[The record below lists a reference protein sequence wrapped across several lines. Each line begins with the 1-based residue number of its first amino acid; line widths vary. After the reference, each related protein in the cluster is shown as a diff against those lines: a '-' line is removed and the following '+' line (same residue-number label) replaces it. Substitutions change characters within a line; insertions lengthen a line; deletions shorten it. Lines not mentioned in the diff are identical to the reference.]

1 MPAVETLIKLVNVKI
16 NSNAALNT
24 AKYKHGDTIRLNVV
38 LTYRNYGDA
47 IEFDDTTIACD
58 YIQFYKNTDL
68 GTWVS
73 ASKVTPFTITEPTGT
88 FNFEA
93 NTGSS
98 IDVNSFDVSNSITG
112 TLEVKGYLDVVLE
125 NPEFGNSFKF
135 QFRDAMAGTS
145 GYKYSYDI
153 PADRIVSLNDNAG
166 NRFNVKTDVD
176 SIFRNGVS
184 IKNYIPYRFVYS
196 RSHTFSNS
204 ETPVNLTMDGGIYS
218 QGHILVLDSQE
229 GVSIPNG
236 PFIAMFVCP
245 TQIKVTDTLTFVFGP
260 DKNSN
265 ITKAFSGAL
274 AFCSQEFLSCS
285 QLAIVRHEDNVDVLF
300 EAGTEAMVLVDLDT
314 GFNAIYPLNTNLPEY
329 EICLDVIAESTEDL
343 VTFNAIKLSGELAIP
358 NTPTTYPITKND
370 IYGTG
375 EPCSLT
381 LNHAGYSYGLTDGRI
396 RDSIVG
402 ATEDYYTSCKVY
414 YKRKYLNVEDVIPA
428 IDSLPNCEALFI
440 NDDSSIT
447 QVTSIKFWAY
457 VTYRARRNSQFG
469 YTRLKAIIGG
479 TVIEES

>member
-24 AKYKHGDTIRLNVV
+24 NKYKHGDTIRLNVV

-47 IEFDDTTIACD
+47 SEFDDTTIACD

-73 ASKVTPFTITEPTGT
+73 ASKITPFTITEPTGT

-329 EICLDVIAESTEDL
+329 EICLDVIAESASEEP
-343 VTFNAIKLSGELAIP
+343 VTFNAIKLSDEIAIP
-358 NTPTTYPITKND
+358 NTPTTFPITRYDN
-370 IYGTG
+370 G
-375 EPCSLT
+375 ERYSLT
-381 LNHAGYSYGLTDGRI
+381 LNSAGYYYGLTDGYI
-396 RDSIVG
+396 HSGGMV
-402 ATEDYYTSCKVY
+402 DYYTPCKVY
-414 YKRKYLNVEDVIPA
+414 YKRKYLNVEDVIFA
-428 IDSLPNCEALFI
+428 INSLPNCEALFI
-440 NDDSSIT
+440 DDSSIT
-447 QVTSIKFWAY
+447 HRVTTINFWAN
-457 VTYRARRNSQFG
+457 VTYRARRHSQFG
-469 YTRLKAIIGG
+469 YTKLKAIIGG

>member
-1 MPAVETLIKLVNVKI
+1 MSIQLVNAKI

-24 AKYKHGDTIRLNVV
+24 AKYKHGDTVRLNVV
-38 LTYRNYGDA
+38 LTYRNYGS
-47 IEFDDTTIACD
+47 ETTSYDNVTITCD

-73 ASKVTPFTITEPTGT
+73 ANKTAPLTITEPTGT

-93 NTGSS
+93 STATS
-98 IDVNSFDVSNSITG
+98 IDVTSLGVSNFIQG

-135 QFRDAMAGTS
+135 QFTDSILGASR
-145 GYKYSYDI
+145 YKYSYDI
-153 PADRIVSLNDNAG
+153 TANRIVSLNDNAG
-166 NRFNVKTDVD
+166 NGFNVKTEVD

-184 IKNYIPYRFVYS
+184 IKNYIPYKFVYGGV
-196 RSHTFSNS
+196 HTFSNGVS
-204 ETPVNLTMDGGIYS
+204 SVNLITDGGMYS
-218 QGHILVLDSQE
+218 NGHILVLDTQE

-236 PFIAMFVCP
+236 QFIAMFRCP
-245 TQIKVTDTLTFVFGP
+245 QKIKVTDTLTFVFGP

-265 ITKAFSGAL
+265 ITRAFSGAL

-329 EICLDVIAESTEDL
+329 EICLDVIAESASEEP
-343 VTFNAIKLSGELAIP
+343 VTFNAIRLSDKLVIP

-370 IYGTG
+370 IYGNG
-375 EPCSLT
+375 ERYSLT
-381 LNHAGYSYGLTDGRI
+381 LNSAGYYYGLTDGYI
-396 RDSIVG
+396 HTIDGS
-402 ATEDYYTSCKVY
+402 EDYYTSCKVY

-440 NDDSSIT
+440 NDNSSIT
-447 QVTSIKFWAY
+447 QLTSINFWAN

-469 YTRLKAIIGG
+469 YTRLNAIIGG

>member
-1 MPAVETLIKLVNVKI
+1 MSIQLVNAKI

-24 AKYKHGDTIRLNVV
+24 AKYKHGDTVRLNVV
-38 LTYRNYGDA
+38 LTYRNYGTETASYDNV
-47 IEFDDTTIACD
+47 TITCE

-73 ASKVTPFTITEPTGT
+73 ANKTAPLTIIEPTGT

-93 NTGSS
+93 STATS
-98 IDVNSFDVSNSITG
+98 IDVTSLDVSNFIQG

-135 QFRDAMAGTS
+135 QFTDSILGAS

-153 PADRIVSLNDNAG
+153 TANRIVSLNDNAG
-166 NRFNVKTDVD
+166 NGFNVKTDVD

-184 IKNYIPYRFVYS
+184 IKNYIPYRFVYGG
-196 RSHTFSNS
+196 SHTFSNGEMS
-204 ETPVNLTMDGGIYS
+204 TVNLITDGGIYS
-218 QGHILVLDSQE
+218 NGHILVLDTQE

-236 PFIAMFVCP
+236 QFIAMFKCP
-245 TQIKVTDTLTFVFGP
+245 QTIKVTDTLTFVFGP

-285 QLAIVRHEDNVDVLF
+285 QLGIVRHEDNVNVLF
-300 EAGTEAMVLVDLDT
+300 EAGTDAMVLVDPDN
-314 GFNAIYPLNTNLPEY
+314 GFNAIYPLNAKLPDY
-329 EICLDVIAESTEDL
+329 EICLDVIAKSASEEP
-343 VTFNAIKLSGELAIP
+343 VTFNAIKLSNEIAIP
-358 NTPTTYPITKND
+358 NTPRTYPITKND
-370 IYGTG
+370 IYGNG
-375 EPCSLT
+375 ERYSLT
-381 LNHAGYSYGLTDGRI
+381 LNSAGYYYGLTDGYI
-396 RDSIVG
+396 RNSG

-414 YKRKYLNVEDVIPA
+414 YKRKYLNVEDVISA
-428 IDSLPNCEALFI
+428 INSLPNCEALFI

-447 QVTSIKFWAY
+447 QLTSINFWAN

-469 YTRLKAIIGG
+469 YTRLTAIIGG
-479 TVIEES
+479 TVIEG

>member
-1 MPAVETLIKLVNVKI
+1 MPVQLVNAKI
-16 NSNAALNT
+16 NSNATLNT
-24 AKYKHGDTIRLNVV
+24 NKYKHGDTIRLNVV
-38 LTYRNYGDA
+38 LTYRNYGS
-47 IEFDDTTIACD
+47 ETTSYDNVTVTCD

-73 ASKVTPFTITEPTGT
+73 ANKTTPLTITEPTGT

-135 QFRDAMAGTS
+135 QFTDSILGAS

-153 PADRIVSLNDNAG
+153 TANRIVSLNDNAG
-166 NRFNVKTDVD
+166 NGFNVKTDVD

-265 ITKAFSGAL
+265 ITKAFSEAL
-274 AFCSQEFLSCS
+274 AFCSEGLFTENVYK
-285 QLAIVRHEDNVDVLF
+285 IEVENNVDVLF
-300 EAGTEAMVLVDLDT
+300 ESGTMAMVLVDPDN
-314 GFNAIYPLNTNLPEY
+314 GFNAIYPINASLRDY
-329 EICLDVIAESTEDL
+329 EMCLDIFVEAISAP
-343 VTFNAIKLSGELAIP
+343 VTFSVVRLSDYLDIP
-358 NTPTTYPITKND
+358 PKPNGYPITKND
-370 IYGTG
+370 LNGNG
-375 EPCSLT
+375 EQCSLT
-381 LNHAGYSYGLTDGRI
+381 LESVGDCYGFNGFVYTGGIDGTY
-396 RDSIVG
+396 
-402 ATEDYYTSCKVY
+402 AHYTGCKIY
-414 YKRKYLNVEDVIPA
+414 YKQKYIDEKSINVEGVISA
-428 IDSLPNCEALFI
+428 IGSLPYCRAYETA
-440 NDDSSIT
+440 DD
-447 QVTSIKFWAY
+447 VTNGNPLTSVTFKTIIK
-457 VTYRARRNSQFG
+457 YRPKQTSRFG
-469 YTRLKAIIGG
+469 YTMLKAIIGG

>member
-1 MPAVETLIKLVNVKI
+1 MSIQLVNAKI
-16 NSNAALNT
+16 NSNATVNT
-24 AKYKHGDTIRLNVV
+24 AKYKHGDTVRLNVV
-38 LTYRNYGDA
+38 LTYRNYGS
-47 IEFDDTTIACD
+47 ETTSYDNVTITCD

-73 ASKVTPFTITEPTGT
+73 ANKTTPLTIIEPTGT

-93 NTGSS
+93 STATS
-98 IDVNSFDVSNSITG
+98 IDVTSLDVSNFIQG
-112 TLEVKGYLDVVLE
+112 TLEVKGYVDVVLE

-135 QFRDAMAGTS
+135 QFTDSILGAS

-153 PADRIVSLNDNAG
+153 TANRIVSLNDNAG
-166 NRFNVKTDVD
+166 NGFNVKTEVD

-314 GFNAIYPLNTNLPEY
+314 GFNAIYPLNTKLPEY
-329 EICLDVIAESTEDL
+329 EICLDVIAESASEEP
-343 VTFNAIKLSGELAIP
+343 VTFNAIRLTDELIIP
-358 NTPTTYPITKND
+358 NTTRIYPITKND

-381 LNHAGYSYGLTDGRI
+381 MDHAGFYYGLIDGYI
-396 RDSIVG
+396 RDSGG

-428 IDSLPNCEALFI
+428 IDSLPNCEALFM
-440 NDDSSIT
+440 DDSIT
-447 QVTSIKFWAY
+447 QLTSIRFWAN
-457 VTYRARRNSQFG
+457 VTYRARRHSQFG
-469 YTRLKAIIGG
+469 YTKLKAIIGG

>member
-1 MPAVETLIKLVNVKI
+1 MPVQLVNVKI

-24 AKYKHGDTIRLNVV
+24 AKYKHGDTVRLNVV
-38 LTYRNYGDA
+38 LTYRNYGTETASYDNV
-47 IEFDDTTIACD
+47 TITCD

-73 ASKVTPFTITEPTGT
+73 ANKTAPLTITEPTGT

-93 NTGSS
+93 STATS
-98 IDVNSFDVSNSITG
+98 IDVTSLDVSNFIQG
-112 TLEVKGYLDVVLE
+112 TLQVKGYLDVVLE

-135 QFRDAMAGTS
+135 QFTDSILGTS

-153 PADRIVSLNDNAG
+153 TANRIVSLNDNAG
-166 NRFNVKTDVD
+166 NGFNVKTDVD

-184 IKNYIPYRFVYS
+184 IKNYIPYKFVYGG
-196 RSHTFSNS
+196 SHTFSHS
-204 ETPVNLTMDGGIYS
+204 ETPDNLTMGGGIYS
-218 QGHILVLDSQE
+218 RGHILVLDSQE

-260 DKNSN
+260 DKKSN
-265 ITKAFSGAL
+265 ITKAFSEAL
-274 AFCSQEFLSCS
+274 AFCSEGLFTENVYK
-285 QLAIVRHEDNVDVLF
+285 IEVENNVDVLF
-300 EAGTEAMVLVDLDT
+300 ESGTMAMVLVDPDN
-314 GFNAIYPLNTNLPEY
+314 GFNAIYPLNTNLPEH
-329 EICLDVIAESTEDL
+329 EICLDVIAESASEEP
-343 VTFNAIKLSGELAIP
+343 VTFNAIRLTDELIIP
-358 NTPTTYPITKND
+358 NTPRTYPITKND

-381 LNHAGYSYGLTDGRI
+381 LNHAGYSYGLIDGHI
-396 RDSIVG
+396 RDSGG

-414 YKRKYLNVEDVIPA
+414 YKRKYLNVKDVIFA
-428 IDSLPNCEALFI
+428 INSLPNCEALFI
-440 NDDSSIT
+440 SDDSSIT
-447 QVTSIKFWAY
+447 QLTSINFRAN

-469 YTRLKAIIGG
+469 YTMLKAIIGG

>member
-1 MPAVETLIKLVNVKI
+1 MPVQLVNAKI

-24 AKYKHGDTIRLNVV
+24 NKYKHGDTVRLNVV
-38 LTYRNYGDA
+38 LTYRNYGS
-47 IEFDDTTIACD
+47 ETTSYDNVTITCD

-73 ASKVTPFTITEPTGT
+73 ANKTAPLTITEPTGT

-135 QFRDAMAGTS
+135 QFTDSILGAS

-153 PADRIVSLNDNAG
+153 TANRIVSLNDNAG
-166 NRFNVKTDVD
+166 NGFNVKTDVD

-184 IKNYIPYRFVYS
+184 IKNYIPYKFVYGG
-196 RSHTFSNS
+196 SHTFSNGEVS
-204 ETPVNLTMDGGIYS
+204 PVNLITDGGIYS
-218 QGHILVLDSQE
+218 HGHILVLDSQE

-236 PFIAMFVCP
+236 QFIAMFRCLE
-245 TQIKVTDTLTFVFGP
+245 QIKVTDTLTFVFGP

-343 VTFNAIKLSGELAIP
+343 VTFNAIRLSDELIIP
-358 NTPTTYPITKND
+358 NTTRTYPITKND

-447 QVTSIKFWAY
+447 QVTSINFWAY

>member
-1 MPAVETLIKLVNVKI
+1 MPVQLVNAKI

-24 AKYKHGDTIRLNVV
+24 NKYKHGDTVRLNVV
-38 LTYRNYGDA
+38 LTYRNYGS
-47 IEFDDTTIACD
+47 ETTSYDNITVTCD

-73 ASKVTPFTITEPTGT
+73 ANKTAPLTITEPTGT

-135 QFRDAMAGTS
+135 QFTDSILGVIS

-153 PADRIVSLNDNAG
+153 TANRIVSLNDNAG
-166 NRFNVKTDVD
+166 NGFNIKTDVD

-184 IKNYIPYRFVYS
+184 IKNYIPYKFVYS
-196 RSHTFSNS
+196 GSHTFSNGEVS
-204 ETPVNLTMDGGIYS
+204 PVNLITDGGIYS
-218 QGHILVLDSQE
+218 HGHILILDSQE

-236 PFIAMFVCP
+236 PFIAMFKCP
-245 TQIKVTDTLTFVFGP
+245 QTIKVTDTLTFVFGP

-314 GFNAIYPLNTNLPEY
+314 GFNAIYPLNTNLPDY
-329 EICLDVIAESTEDL
+329 EICLDVIAESASEEP
-343 VTFNAIKLSGELAIP
+343 VTFNAIRLTDELIIP
-358 NTPTTYPITKND
+358 NTTRTYPITKND

-381 LNHAGYSYGLTDGRI
+381 MDHAGFYYGLIDGYI
-396 RDSIVG
+396 RDSGG

-414 YKRKYLNVEDVIPA
+414 YKRKYLTVEDVISA
-428 IDSLPNCEALFI
+428 INSLPNCEALFI
-440 NDDSSIT
+440 NGDSSIT
-447 QVTSIKFWAY
+447 QVTSINFWAN

>member
-1 MPAVETLIKLVNVKI
+1 MPVQLVNAKI

-24 AKYKHGDTIRLNVV
+24 NKYKHGDTIRLNVV
-38 LTYRNYGDA
+38 LTYRNYGT
-47 IEFDDTTIACD
+47 ETTSYDNITVTCD

-73 ASKVTPFTITEPTGT
+73 ANKTTPLTITEPTGT

-135 QFRDAMAGTS
+135 QFTDSILGVIS
-145 GYKYSYDI
+145 GYRYSYDI
-153 PADRIVSLNDNAG
+153 TANRIVSLNDNAG
-166 NRFNVKTDVD
+166 NGFNVKTDVD

-184 IKNYIPYRFVYS
+184 IKNYIPYKFVYS
-196 RSHTFSNS
+196 GSHTFSNGEVS
-204 ETPVNLTMDGGIYS
+204 PVNLITDGGIYS
-218 QGHILVLDSQE
+218 HGHILVLDSQE

-236 PFIAMFVCP
+236 QFIAMFRCLE
-245 TQIKVTDTLTFVFGP
+245 QIKVTDTLTFVFGP

-329 EICLDVIAESTEDL
+329 EICLDVIAESASEEP
-343 VTFNAIKLSGELAIP
+343 VTFNAIKLSDEIAIP
-358 NTPTTYPITKND
+358 NTPTTFPITRYDN
-370 IYGTG
+370 G
-375 EPCSLT
+375 ERYSLT
-381 LNHAGYSYGLTDGRI
+381 LNHAGFYYGLIDGYI
-396 RDSIVG
+396 RDSGG

-447 QVTSIKFWAY
+447 QLTSINFWAN
-457 VTYRARRNSQFG
+457 VTYRAKRNSHFG

-479 TVIEES
+479 TVME

>member
-1 MPAVETLIKLVNVKI
+1 MPVQLVNAKI

-24 AKYKHGDTIRLNVV
+24 AKYKHGDTVRLNVV
-38 LTYRNYGDA
+38 LTYRNYGTETASYDNV
-47 IEFDDTTIACD
+47 TITCD
-58 YIQFYKNTDL
+58 YIQFYKKTDL

-73 ASKVTPFTITEPTGT
+73 ANKTAPLTITEPTGT

-93 NTGSS
+93 STATS
-98 IDVNSFDVSNSITG
+98 IDVTSLDVSNFIQG

-135 QFRDAMAGTS
+135 QFTDSILGAS

-153 PADRIVSLNDNAG
+153 TANRIVSLNDNAG
-166 NRFNVKTDVD
+166 NGFNVKTDVD

-184 IKNYIPYRFVYS
+184 IKNYIPYKFVYGGF
-196 RSHTFSNS
+196 HTFSNGGVS
-204 ETPVNLTMDGGIYS
+204 PVKLITDGGIYS
-218 QGHILVLDSQE
+218 HGHILVLDSQE

-236 PFIAMFVCP
+236 PFIAMFKCP
-245 TQIKVTDTLTFVFGP
+245 QTIKVTDTLTFVFGP

-285 QLAIVRHEDNVDVLF
+285 QLGIVDHTDNVNVLF
-300 EAGTEAMVLVDLDT
+300 EAGTEAMVLVDPDN
-314 GFNAIYPLNTNLPEY
+314 GFNAIYPLNAKLPDY
-329 EICLDVIAESTEDL
+329 EICLDVIAKSASEDP
-343 VTFNAIKLSGELAIP
+343 VTFNAIKLSDEIAIP
-358 NTPTTYPITKND
+358 NTPRTYPITKND
-370 IYGTG
+370 IYGNG
-375 EPCSLT
+375 ERYSLT
-381 LNHAGYSYGLTDGRI
+381 LNSAGYYYGLTDGYI
-396 RDSIVG
+396 HTGGMVNYH
-402 ATEDYYTSCKVY
+402 TPCKVY

-440 NDDSSIT
+440 DDSSIT
-447 QVTSIKFWAY
+447 HRVTTINFWAN

-469 YTRLKAIIGG
+469 YTKLKAIIGG

>member
-1 MPAVETLIKLVNVKI
+1 MPVQLVNAKI

-24 AKYKHGDTIRLNVV
+24 NKYKHGDTVRLNVV
-38 LTYRNYGDA
+38 LTYRNYGS
-47 IEFDDTTIACD
+47 ETTSYDNITVTCD

-73 ASKVTPFTITEPTGT
+73 ANKTTPLTITEPTGT

-135 QFRDAMAGTS
+135 QFTDSILGVIS

-153 PADRIVSLNDNAG
+153 TANRIVSLNDNAG
-166 NRFNVKTDVD
+166 NGFNVKTDVD

-184 IKNYIPYRFVYS
+184 IKNYIPYKFVYGG
-196 RSHTFSNS
+196 SHTFSNGEVS
-204 ETPVNLTMDGGIYS
+204 PVNLTMDGGIYS
-218 QGHILVLDSQE
+218 HGHILVLDSQE

-236 PFIAMFVCP
+236 QFIAMFRCLE
-245 TQIKVTDTLTFVFGP
+245 QIKVTDTLTFVFGP

-329 EICLDVIAESTEDL
+329 EICLDVIAESASEEP
-343 VTFNAIKLSGELAIP
+343 VTFNAITLSDEIAIP
-358 NTPTTYPITKND
+358 NTPTTFPITRYDN
-370 IYGTG
+370 G

-381 LNHAGYSYGLTDGRI
+381 LNSAGYYYGLTDGYI
-396 RDSIVG
+396 RNSGV
-402 ATEDYYTSCKVY
+402 TENYYYTSCKVY
-414 YKRKYLNVEDVIPA
+414 YKRKYLNVEDVIFA
-428 IDSLPNCEALFI
+428 INSLPNCEALFI
-440 NDDSSIT
+440 DDGGIT
-447 QVTSIKFWAY
+447 PLTSINFWAN
-457 VTYRARRNSQFG
+457 VTYKARRNSQFG

-479 TVIEES
+479 TVIEPR

>member
-1 MPAVETLIKLVNVKI
+1 MSIQLVNTKI

-24 AKYKHGDTIRLNVV
+24 AKYKHGDTVRLNVV
-38 LTYRNYGDA
+38 LTYRNYGTETASYDNV
-47 IEFDDTTIACD
+47 TITCD

-73 ASKVTPFTITEPTGT
+73 ANKTAPLTITEPTGT

-93 NTGSS
+93 NTATS
-98 IDVNSFDVSNSITG
+98 IDVNSLDVSNFMQG

-135 QFRDAMAGTS
+135 QFTDSIVGASR
-145 GYKYSYDI
+145 YKYSYDI
-153 PADRIVSLNDNAG
+153 TANRIVSLNDNAG
-166 NRFNVKTDVD
+166 NGFNVKTDVD

-184 IKNYIPYRFVYS
+184 IKNYIPYKFVYGGF
-196 RSHTFSNS
+196 HTFSNGEVS
-204 ETPVNLTMDGGIYS
+204 PVKLITDGGIYS
-218 QGHILVLDSQE
+218 NGHILVLDTQE

-236 PFIAMFVCP
+236 QFIAMFKCP
-245 TQIKVTDTLTFVFGP
+245 QTIKVTDTLTFVFGP

-285 QLAIVRHEDNVDVLF
+285 QLGIVRHEDNVNVLF
-300 EAGTEAMVLVDLDT
+300 EAGTDAMVLVDPDN
-314 GFNAIYPLNTNLPEY
+314 GFNAIYPLNAKLPEY
-329 EICLDVIAESTEDL
+329 EICLDVIAKSASEEP
-343 VTFNAIKLSGELAIP
+343 VTFNAIRLSDKLVIP

-381 LNHAGYSYGLTDGRI
+381 MDHAGFYYGLIDGYI
-396 RDSIVG
+396 RDSGG

-414 YKRKYLNVEDVIPA
+414 YKRKYLNVEDVISA
-428 IDSLPNCEALFI
+428 INSLPNCEALFI

-447 QVTSIKFWAY
+447 QLTSINFWAN

-469 YTRLKAIIGG
+469 YTRLTAIIGG
-479 TVIEES
+479 TVIEG

>member
-24 AKYKHGDTIRLNVV
+24 NKYKHGDTIRLNVV

-196 RSHTFSNS
+196 RSHTFSNGEVS
-204 ETPVNLTMDGGIYS
+204 PVNLITDGGIYS
-218 QGHILVLDSQE
+218 HGHILVLDSQE

-329 EICLDVIAESTEDL
+329 EICLDVIAESASEDP
-343 VTFNAIKLSGELAIP
+343 VTFNAIKLSDEIAIP
-358 NTPTTYPITKND
+358 NTPTTFPITRYDN
-370 IYGTG
+370 G
-375 EPCSLT
+375 ERYSLT
-381 LNHAGYSYGLTDGRI
+381 LNSAGYYYGLTDGYI
-396 RDSIVG
+396 HTGGIV
-402 ATEDYYTSCKVY
+402 DYYTPCKVY
-414 YKRKYLNVEDVIPA
+414 YKRKYLNVEDVIFA
-428 IDSLPNCEALFI
+428 INSLPNCEALFM
-440 NDDSSIT
+440 DGSSIT
-447 QVTSIKFWAY
+447 HRVTTINFWAN
-457 VTYRARRNSQFG
+457 VTYKTRRNSQFG
-469 YTRLKAIIGG
+469 YTRLTAIIGG
-479 TVIEES
+479 TVIEG

>member
-1 MPAVETLIKLVNVKI
+1 MSIQLVNAKI
-16 NSNAALNT
+16 HSNAAVNT
-24 AKYKHGDTIRLNVV
+24 AKYKHGDTVRLNVV
-38 LTYRNYGDA
+38 LTYRNYGS
-47 IEFDDTTIACD
+47 ETTSYDNVTITCD

-73 ASKVTPFTITEPTGT
+73 ANKTAPLTITEPTGT

-98 IDVNSFDVSNSITG
+98 IDVTSLDVSNFIQG

-135 QFRDAMAGTS
+135 QFTDSILGAS

-153 PADRIVSLNDNAG
+153 TANRIVSLNDNAG
-166 NRFNVKTDVD
+166 NGFNVKTDVD

-184 IKNYIPYRFVYS
+184 IKNYIPYKFVYGG
-196 RSHTFSNS
+196 SHTFSHS
-204 ETPVNLTMDGGIYS
+204 ETPDNLTMGGGIYS
-218 QGHILVLDSQE
+218 RGHILVLDSQE

-274 AFCSQEFLSCS
+274 AFCSEGLFTENVYK
-285 QLAIVRHEDNVDVLF
+285 IEVENNVDVLF
-300 EAGTEAMVLVDLDT
+300 ESGTMAMVSVDPDN

-329 EICLDVIAESTEDL
+329 EICLDVIAESASEES
-343 VTFNAIKLSGELAIP
+343 VTFNAIKLSDKLVIP

-370 IYGTG
+370 IYGNG
-375 EPCSLT
+375 ERYSLT
-381 LNHAGYSYGLTDGRI
+381 LNSAGYYYGLTDGYI
-396 RDSIVG
+396 RNSG

-414 YKRKYLNVEDVIPA
+414 YKRKYLNVEDVISA
-428 IDSLPNCEALFI
+428 INSLPNCEALFI

-447 QVTSIKFWAY
+447 QLTSINFWAN

-469 YTRLKAIIGG
+469 YTRLTAIIGG
-479 TVIEES
+479 TVIEG

>member
-24 AKYKHGDTIRLNVV
+24 NKYKHGDTIRLNVV

-196 RSHTFSNS
+196 RSHTFSNGEVS
-204 ETPVNLTMDGGIYS
+204 PVNLITDGGIYS
-218 QGHILVLDSQE
+218 HGHILVLDSQE

-329 EICLDVIAESTEDL
+329 EICLDVIAESASEDP
-343 VTFNAIKLSGELAIP
+343 VTFNAIKLSDEIAIP
-358 NTPTTYPITKND
+358 NTPTTFPITRYDN
-370 IYGTG
+370 G
-375 EPCSLT
+375 ERYSLT
-381 LNHAGYSYGLTDGRI
+381 LNSAGYYYGLTDGYI
-396 RDSIVG
+396 HTGGIV
-402 ATEDYYTSCKVY
+402 DYYTPCKVY
-414 YKRKYLNVEDVIPA
+414 YKRKYLNVEDVIFA
-428 IDSLPNCEALFI
+428 INSLPNCEALFM
-440 NDDSSIT
+440 DGSSIT
-447 QVTSIKFWAY
+447 HRVTTINFWAN
-457 VTYRARRNSQFG
+457 VTYKARRNSQFG

>member
-1 MPAVETLIKLVNVKI
+1 MSIQLVNVKI

-24 AKYKHGDTIRLNVV
+24 AKYKHGDTVRLNVV
-38 LTYRNYGDA
+38 LTYRNYGTETASYDNV
-47 IEFDDTTIACD
+47 TITCD

-73 ASKVTPFTITEPTGT
+73 TNKTAPLTITEPTGT

-93 NTGSS
+93 NTATS
-98 IDVNSFDVSNSITG
+98 IDVTSLDVSNFIQG
-112 TLEVKGYLDVVLE
+112 TLQVKGYLDVVLE

-135 QFRDAMAGTS
+135 QFTDSILGAS

-153 PADRIVSLNDNAG
+153 TANRIVSLNDNAG
-166 NRFNVKTDVD
+166 NGFNVKTDVD

-329 EICLDVIAESTEDL
+329 EICLDVRAESTEDL
-343 VTFNAIKLSGELAIP
+343 VTFNAIKLSDELAIP

-370 IYGTG
+370 IYGNG
-375 EPCSLT
+375 ERYSLT
-381 LNHAGYSYGLTDGRI
+381 LNSAGYYYGLTDGYI
-396 RDSIVG
+396 HTIDGS
-402 ATEDYYTSCKVY
+402 EDYYTSCKVY

-479 TVIEES
+479 TVIEPR

>member
-1 MPAVETLIKLVNVKI
+1 MPVQLVHAKI

-24 AKYKHGDTIRLNVV
+24 AKYKHGDTVRLNVV
-38 LTYRNYGDA
+38 LTYRNYGTETASYDNV
-47 IEFDDTTIACD
+47 TITCD

-73 ASKVTPFTITEPTGT
+73 ANKTTPLTITEPTGT

-135 QFRDAMAGTS
+135 QFTDSILGAS

-153 PADRIVSLNDNAG
+153 TANRIVSLNDNAG
-166 NRFNVKTDVD
+166 NGFNVKTDVD

-196 RSHTFSNS
+196 GSHTFSNG
-204 ETPVNLTMDGGIYS
+204 EVAPVNLITDGGIYFN
-218 QGHILVLDSQE
+218 GHILVLDSQD

-236 PFIAMFVCP
+236 QFIAMFRCLE
-245 TQIKVTDTLTFVFGP
+245 QIKVTDTLTFVFGP

-329 EICLDVIAESTEDL
+329 EICLDVIAESASEEP
-343 VTFNAIKLSGELAIP
+343 VTFNAITLSDEIAIP
-358 NTPTTYPITKND
+358 NTPTTFPITKND
-370 IYGTG
+370 IYGNG

-381 LNHAGYSYGLTDGRI
+381 LNSAGYYYGLTDGYI
-396 RDSIVG
+396 RNSGV
-402 ATEDYYTSCKVY
+402 TENYYYTSCKVY
-414 YKRKYLNVEDVIPA
+414 YKRKYLNVEDVIFA
-428 IDSLPNCEALFI
+428 INSLPNCEALFI
-440 NDDSSIT
+440 DDGGIT
-447 QVTSIKFWAY
+447 PLTSINFWAN
-457 VTYRARRNSQFG
+457 VTYKARRNSQFG

>member
-1 MPAVETLIKLVNVKI
+1 MSIQLVNAKI

-24 AKYKHGDTIRLNVV
+24 AKYKHGDTVRLNVV
-38 LTYRNYGDA
+38 LTYRNYGGP

-93 NTGSS
+93 STATS
-98 IDVNSFDVSNSITG
+98 IDVTSLGVSNFIQG

-135 QFRDAMAGTS
+135 QFTDSILGASR
-145 GYKYSYDI
+145 YKYSYDI
-153 PADRIVSLNDNAG
+153 TANRIVSLNDNAG
-166 NRFNVKTDVD
+166 NGFNVKTEVD

-184 IKNYIPYRFVYS
+184 IKNYIPYKFVYGGV
-196 RSHTFSNS
+196 HTFSNGVS
-204 ETPVNLTMDGGIYS
+204 SVNLITDGGMYS
-218 QGHILVLDSQE
+218 NGHILVLDTQE

-236 PFIAMFVCP
+236 QFIAMFRCP
-245 TQIKVTDTLTFVFGP
+245 QKIKVTDTLTFVFGP

-265 ITKAFSGAL
+265 ITRAFSGAL

-329 EICLDVIAESTEDL
+329 EICLDVIAESASEDP
-343 VTFNAIKLSGELAIP
+343 VTFNAIKLSDKLVIP

-370 IYGTG
+370 IYGNG
-375 EPCSLT
+375 ERYSLT
-381 LNHAGYSYGLTDGRI
+381 LNSAGYYYGLTDGYI
-396 RDSIVG
+396 RDSGG

-440 NDDSSIT
+440 NDNSSIT
-447 QVTSIKFWAY
+447 QLTSINFWAN

-469 YTRLKAIIGG
+469 YTRLNAIIGG

>member
-1 MPAVETLIKLVNVKI
+1 MSIQLVNVKI

-24 AKYKHGDTIRLNVV
+24 AKYKHGDTVRLNVV
-38 LTYRNYGDA
+38 LTYRNYGTETASYDNV
-47 IEFDDTTIACD
+47 TITCD

-73 ASKVTPFTITEPTGT
+73 ANKTAPLTITEPTGT

-93 NTGSS
+93 STATS
-98 IDVNSFDVSNSITG
+98 IDVTSLGVSNFIQG

-135 QFRDAMAGTS
+135 QFTDSIVGASR
-145 GYKYSYDI
+145 YKYSYDI
-153 PADRIVSLNDNAG
+153 TANRIVSLNDNAG
-166 NRFNVKTDVD
+166 NGFNVKTDVD

-184 IKNYIPYRFVYS
+184 IKNYIPYKFVYGGY
-196 RSHTFSNS
+196 HTFSHS
-204 ETPVNLTMDGGIYS
+204 ETPDNLTMGGGIYS
-218 QGHILVLDSQE
+218 RGHILVLDSQE

-285 QLAIVRHEDNVDVLF
+285 QLGIVRHEDNVNVLF
-300 EAGTEAMVLVDLDT
+300 EAGTDAMVLVDPDN
-314 GFNAIYPLNTNLPEY
+314 GFNAIYPLNTKLPEY
-329 EICLDVIAESTEDL
+329 EICLDVIAKSASEEP
-343 VTFNAIKLSGELAIP
+343 VTFNAIKLSNEIAIP

-381 LNHAGYSYGLTDGRI
+381 MDHAGFYYGLIDGYI
-396 RDSIVG
+396 RDSGG

-414 YKRKYLNVEDVIPA
+414 YKRKYLNVEDVISA
-428 IDSLPNCEALFI
+428 INSLPNCEALFI

-447 QVTSIKFWAY
+447 QLTSINFWAN

-469 YTRLKAIIGG
+469 YTRLTAIIGG
-479 TVIEES
+479 TVIEG

>member
-1 MPAVETLIKLVNVKI
+1 MSIQLVNVKI

-24 AKYKHGDTIRLNVV
+24 AKYKHGDTVRLNVV
-38 LTYRNYGDA
+38 LTYRNYGTETASYDNV
-47 IEFDDTTIACD
+47 TITCD

-73 ASKVTPFTITEPTGT
+73 ANKTAPLTITEPTGT

-93 NTGSS
+93 STATS
-98 IDVNSFDVSNSITG
+98 IDVTSLGVSNFIQG

-135 QFRDAMAGTS
+135 QFTDSIVGASR
-145 GYKYSYDI
+145 YKYSYDI
-153 PADRIVSLNDNAG
+153 TANRIVSLNDNAG
-166 NRFNVKTDVD
+166 NGFNVKTDVD

-184 IKNYIPYRFVYS
+184 IKNYIPYKFVYGG
-196 RSHTFSNS
+196 SHTFSNGVS
-204 ETPVNLTMDGGIYS
+204 PVNLTMGGGIYS
-218 QGHILVLDSQE
+218 RGHILVLDSQE

-285 QLAIVRHEDNVDVLF
+285 QLGIVRHEDNVNVLF
-300 EAGTEAMVLVDLDT
+300 EAGKDAMVLVDPDN
-314 GFNAIYPLNTNLPEY
+314 GFNAIYPLNTKLPEY
-329 EICLDVIAESTEDL
+329 EICLDVIAKSASEEP
-343 VTFNAIKLSGELAIP
+343 VTFNAIKLSNEIAIP

-381 LNHAGYSYGLTDGRI
+381 MDHAGFYYGLIDGYI
-396 RDSIVG
+396 RDSGG

-414 YKRKYLNVEDVIPA
+414 YKRKYLNVEDVISA
-428 IDSLPNCEALFI
+428 INSLPNCEALFI

-447 QVTSIKFWAY
+447 QLTSINFWAN

-469 YTRLKAIIGG
+469 YTRLTAIIGG
-479 TVIEES
+479 TVIEG

>member
-135 QFRDAMAGTS
+135 QFRDAMVGTS

-300 EAGTEAMVLVDLDT
+300 EARTEAMVLVDLDT

-329 EICLDVIAESTEDL
+329 EICLDVIAESASEEP
-343 VTFNAIKLSGELAIP
+343 VTFNAIKLSDEIAIP
-358 NTPTTYPITKND
+358 NTPTTFPITRYDN
-370 IYGTG
+370 G
-375 EPCSLT
+375 ERYSLT
-381 LNHAGYSYGLTDGRI
+381 LNSAGYYYVLTDGYI
-396 RDSIVG
+396 HNDGVDG
-402 ATEDYYTSCKVY
+402 HYTPCKVY
-414 YKRKYLNVEDVIPA
+414 YKSKYLNVEDVIFA
-428 IDSLPNCEALFI
+428 INSLPNCEALFI

-447 QVTSIKFWAY
+447 QLTSINFWAN

>member
-1 MPAVETLIKLVNVKI
+1 MPVQLVNAKI

-24 AKYKHGDTIRLNVV
+24 NKYKHGDTIRLNVV
-38 LTYRNYGDA
+38 LTYRNYGS
-47 IEFDDTTIACD
+47 ETTSYDNVTVTCD

-73 ASKVTPFTITEPTGT
+73 ANKTTPLTITEPTGT

-135 QFRDAMAGTS
+135 QFTDSILGVIS

-153 PADRIVSLNDNAG
+153 TANRIVSLNDNAG
-166 NRFNVKTDVD
+166 NGFNIKTDVD

-265 ITKAFSGAL
+265 ITKAFSEAL
-274 AFCSQEFLSCS
+274 AFCSEGLFT
-285 QLAIVRHEDNVDVLF
+285 ENVYKIETYDMDVLF
-300 EAGTEAMVLVDLDT
+300 ESGTMAMVLVEPDN
-314 GFNAIYPLNTNLPEY
+314 GFNAIYPINANLPDY
-329 EICLDVIAESTEDL
+329 EMCLDLIVEAVSAP
-343 VTFNAIKLSGELAIP
+343 VTFNTIKFSNELAIP
-358 NTPTTYPITKND
+358 QASTYFPITKNV
-370 IYGTG
+370 YGHG
-375 EPCSLT
+375 EKLSLT
-381 LNHAGYSYGLTDGRI
+381 LESVGDCYTSYGYVYNGGI
-396 RDSIVG
+396 DSG
-402 ATEDYYTSCKVY
+402 SYYYSDCRLY
-414 YKRKYLNVEDVIPA
+414 YKYKYINTEDVISV
-428 IDSLPNCEALFI
+428 INSLPNCQVFAIAEEEGIHTNLS
-440 NDDSSIT
+440 DS
-447 QVTSIKFWAY
+447 VKF
-457 VTYRARRNSQFG
+457 
-469 YTRLKAIIGG
+469 KAIIRYRTKQNSRFSYRRKRAGG
-479 TVIEES
+479 AAWEQ

>member
-135 QFRDAMAGTS
+135 QFRDAMVGTS

-300 EAGTEAMVLVDLDT
+300 EARTEAMVLVDLDT

-329 EICLDVIAESTEDL
+329 EICLDVIAESASEEP
-343 VTFNAIKLSGELAIP
+343 VTFNAIKLSDEIAIP
-358 NTPTTYPITKND
+358 NTPTTFPITRYDN
-370 IYGTG
+370 G
-375 EPCSLT
+375 ERYSLT
-381 LNHAGYSYGLTDGRI
+381 LNSAGYYYGLTDGYI
-396 RDSIVG
+396 HTGGIV
-402 ATEDYYTSCKVY
+402 DYYTPCKVY
-414 YKRKYLNVEDVIPA
+414 YKRKYLNVEDVIFA
-428 IDSLPNCEALFI
+428 INSLPNCEALFI

-447 QVTSIKFWAY
+447 QLTSINFRAN

>member
-1 MPAVETLIKLVNVKI
+1 MPVQLVNAKI

-24 AKYKHGDTIRLNVV
+24 AKYKHGDTVRLNVV
-38 LTYRNYGDA
+38 LTYRNYGS
-47 IEFDDTTIACD
+47 ETTSYDNVTITCD

-73 ASKVTPFTITEPTGT
+73 ANKTTPLTITEPTGT

-135 QFRDAMAGTS
+135 QFTDSILGAS

-153 PADRIVSLNDNAG
+153 TANRIVSLNDNAG
-166 NRFNVKTDVD
+166 NGFNVKTDVD

-204 ETPVNLTMDGGIYS
+204 ETPVNLTMGGGIYS
-218 QGHILVLDSQE
+218 RGHILVLDSQE

-265 ITKAFSGAL
+265 ITKAFSEAL
-274 AFCSQEFLSCS
+274 AFCSEGLFT
-285 QLAIVRHEDNVDVLF
+285 ENVYKIEVENNVHVLF
-300 EAGTEAMVLVDLDT
+300 ESGTMAMVLVDPDN
-314 GFNAIYPLNTNLPEY
+314 GFNAIYPLNAKLPDY
-329 EICLDVIAESTEDL
+329 EICLDVIAKSASEDP
-343 VTFNAIKLSGELAIP
+343 VTFNAIKLSDEIAIP
-358 NTPTTYPITKND
+358 NTPRTYPITKND
-370 IYGTG
+370 IYGNG
-375 EPCSLT
+375 ERYSLT
-381 LNHAGYSYGLTDGRI
+381 LNSAGYYYGLTDGYI
-396 RDSIVG
+396 RNSG

-414 YKRKYLNVEDVIPA
+414 YKRKYLNVEDVISA
-428 IDSLPNCEALFI
+428 INSLPNCEALFI

-447 QVTSIKFWAY
+447 QLTSINFWAN

-469 YTRLKAIIGG
+469 YTRLTAIIGG
-479 TVIEES
+479 TVIEG

>member
-24 AKYKHGDTIRLNVV
+24 NKYKHGDTIRLNVV

-47 IEFDDTTIACD
+47 SEFDDTTIACD

-73 ASKVTPFTITEPTGT
+73 ASKITPFTITEPTGT

-135 QFRDAMAGTS
+135 QFTDSILGAS

-329 EICLDVIAESTEDL
+329 EICLDVIAESASEEP
-343 VTFNAIKLSGELAIP
+343 VTFNAIKLSDEIAIP
-358 NTPTTYPITKND
+358 NTPTTFPITRYDN
-370 IYGTG
+370 G
-375 EPCSLT
+375 ERYSLT
-381 LNHAGYSYGLTDGRI
+381 LNSAGYYYGLTDGYI
-396 RDSIVG
+396 HSGGMV
-402 ATEDYYTSCKVY
+402 DYYTPCKVY
-414 YKRKYLNVEDVIPA
+414 YKRKYLNVEDVIFA
-428 IDSLPNCEALFI
+428 INSLPNCEALFI
-440 NDDSSIT
+440 DDSSIT
-447 QVTSIKFWAY
+447 HRVTTINFWAN
-457 VTYRARRNSQFG
+457 VTYRARRHSQFG
-469 YTRLKAIIGG
+469 YTKLKAIIGG

>member
-1 MPAVETLIKLVNVKI
+1 MPVLLVNAKI

-24 AKYKHGDTIRLNVV
+24 AKYKHGDTVRLNVV
-38 LTYRNYGDA
+38 LTYRNYGS
-47 IEFDDTTIACD
+47 ETTSYDNVTITCD

-73 ASKVTPFTITEPTGT
+73 ANKTKPLTIIEPTGT

-93 NTGSS
+93 STATS
-98 IDVNSFDVSNSITG
+98 IDVTSLDVSNFIQG

-135 QFRDAMAGTS
+135 QFTDSILGAS

-153 PADRIVSLNDNAG
+153 TANRIVSLNDNAG
-166 NRFNVKTDVD
+166 NAFNVKTDVD

-184 IKNYIPYRFVYS
+184 IKNYIPYKFVYGGF
-196 RSHTFSNS
+196 HTFSNGVS
-204 ETPVNLTMDGGIYS
+204 PVNLITDGGIYS
-218 QGHILVLDSQE
+218 HGHILVLDSQE

-236 PFIAMFVCP
+236 QFIAMFRCLE
-245 TQIKVTDTLTFVFGP
+245 QIKVTDTLTFVFGP

-343 VTFNAIKLSGELAIP
+343 VTFNAIKLSDELAIP

-414 YKRKYLNVEDVIPA
+414 YKRKYLNVEDVISA
-428 IDSLPNCEALFI
+428 INSLPNCEALFI

-447 QVTSIKFWAY
+447 QLTSINFRAN

-479 TVIEES
+479 TVIEPR

>member
-1 MPAVETLIKLVNVKI
+1 MSVQLVNVKI

-24 AKYKHGDTIRLNVV
+24 AKYKHGDTVRLNVV
-38 LTYRNYGDA
+38 LTYRNYGS
-47 IEFDDTTIACD
+47 ETTSYDNVTITCD

-73 ASKVTPFTITEPTGT
+73 ANKTAPLTITEPTGT

-93 NTGSS
+93 STATS
-98 IDVNSFDVSNSITG
+98 IDVTSLDVSNFMQG
-112 TLEVKGYLDVVLE
+112 TLEVKGYVDVVLE

-135 QFRDAMAGTS
+135 QFTDSILGVIS

-153 PADRIVSLNDNAG
+153 TANRIVSINDNVG
-166 NRFNVKTDVD
+166 NGFNVKTDVD

-184 IKNYIPYRFVYS
+184 IKNYIPYKFVYS
-196 RSHTFSNS
+196 GSHTFSNGEVS
-204 ETPVNLTMDGGIYS
+204 PVNLITDGGIYS
-218 QGHILVLDSQE
+218 HGHILVLDTQE

-236 PFIAMFVCP
+236 QFIAMFRCP
-245 TQIKVTDTLTFVFGP
+245 QTIKVTDTLTFVFGP

-274 AFCSQEFLSCS
+274 AFCPQEFLSCS

-329 EICLDVIAESTEDL
+329 EICLDVIAESASEDL
-343 VTFNAIKLSGELAIP
+343 VTFNAIKLSDELAIP

-479 TVIEES
+479 AVIEES

>member
-1 MPAVETLIKLVNVKI
+1 MPVQLVNAKI

-24 AKYKHGDTIRLNVV
+24 AKYKHGDTVRLNVV
-38 LTYRNYGDA
+38 LTYRNYGTETASYDNV
-47 IEFDDTTIACD
+47 TVTCD
-58 YIQFYKNTDL
+58 YIQFYKNIDL

-73 ASKVTPFTITEPTGT
+73 ANKTAPLTITEPTGT

-93 NTGSS
+93 STATS
-98 IDVNSFDVSNSITG
+98 IDVNSLDVSNFIQG

-135 QFRDAMAGTS
+135 QFTDSILVAN

-184 IKNYIPYRFVYS
+184 IKNYIPYKFVYGG
-196 RSHTFSNS
+196 SHTFSHS
-204 ETPVNLTMDGGIYS
+204 ETPDNLTMGGGIYS
-218 QGHILVLDSQE
+218 RGHILVLDSQE

-274 AFCSQEFLSCS
+274 AFCSEGLFTENVYK
-285 QLAIVRHEDNVDVLF
+285 IEVENNVDVLF
-300 EAGTEAMVLVDLDT
+300 ESGTMAMVLVDPDN
-314 GFNAIYPLNTNLPEY
+314 GFNAIYPLNAKLPDY
-329 EICLDVIAESTEDL
+329 EICLDVIAKSASEDP
-343 VTFNAIKLSGELAIP
+343 VTFNAIKLSDEIAIP
-358 NTPTTYPITKND
+358 NTPRTYPITKND
-370 IYGTG
+370 IYGNG
-375 EPCSLT
+375 ERYSLT
-381 LNHAGYSYGLTDGRI
+381 LNSAGYYYGLTDGYI
-396 RDSIVG
+396 RNSG

-414 YKRKYLNVEDVIPA
+414 YKRKYLNVEDVISA
-428 IDSLPNCEALFI
+428 INSLPNCEALFI

-447 QVTSIKFWAY
+447 QLTSINFWAN

-469 YTRLKAIIGG
+469 YTRLEAIIGG
-479 TVIEES
+479 TVIEG

>member
-1 MPAVETLIKLVNVKI
+1 MPVQLVNVKI

-24 AKYKHGDTIRLNVV
+24 NKYKHGDTIRLNVV
-38 LTYRNYGDA
+38 LTYRNYGT
-47 IEFDDTTIACD
+47 ETTSYDNVTITCD

-73 ASKVTPFTITEPTGT
+73 ANKTAPLTITEPTGT

-93 NTGSS
+93 STATS
-98 IDVNSFDVSNSITG
+98 IDVTSLDVSNFIQG

-135 QFRDAMAGTS
+135 QFTDSILGAS

-153 PADRIVSLNDNAG
+153 TANRIVSLNDNAG
-166 NRFNVKTDVD
+166 NGFNIKTDVD

-184 IKNYIPYRFVYS
+184 IKNYIPYKFVYS
-196 RSHTFSNS
+196 GSHTFSNGEVS
-204 ETPVNLTMDGGIYS
+204 PVNLTMDGGIYS

-274 AFCSQEFLSCS
+274 AFCSEGLFTENVYK
-285 QLAIVRHEDNVDVLF
+285 IEVENNVDVLF
-300 EAGTEAMVLVDLDT
+300 ESGTMAMVLVDPDN
-314 GFNAIYPLNTNLPEY
+314 GFNAIYPINTNLPDY
-329 EICLDVIAESTEDL
+329 EMCLDIFAEAISAP
-343 VTFNAIKLSGELAIP
+343 VTFSVVRLSNELAIP
-358 NTPTTYPITKND
+358 RTTLDYPITQND
-370 IYGTG
+370 LNGDG
-375 EPCSLT
+375 RQHSLT
-381 LNHAGYSYGLTDGRI
+381 LESVGDCYGFNGFVYTGGIDSGNYYYSG
-396 RDSIVG
+396 
-402 ATEDYYTSCKVY
+402 CKIY
-414 YKRKYLNVEDVIPA
+414 CRRKYMDVEDVISA
-428 IDSLPNCEALFI
+428 IGSLPYCRAYETA
-440 NDDSSIT
+440 DD
-447 QVTSIKFWAY
+447 VTNGNPLTSVTFKTIIK
-457 VTYRARRNSQFG
+457 YRPKQTSRFG
-469 YTRLKAIIGG
+469 YTMLKAIIGG

>member
-1 MPAVETLIKLVNVKI
+1 MPVQLVNAKI

-24 AKYKHGDTIRLNVV
+24 AKYKHGDTVRLNVV
-38 LTYRNYGDA
+38 LTYRNYGTETASYDNV
-47 IEFDDTTIACD
+47 TITCD
-58 YIQFYKNTDL
+58 YIQFYKKTDL

-73 ASKVTPFTITEPTGT
+73 ANKTAPLTITEPTGT

-93 NTGSS
+93 STATS
-98 IDVNSFDVSNSITG
+98 IDVTSLDVSNFIQG

-135 QFRDAMAGTS
+135 QFTDSILGVIS

-153 PADRIVSLNDNAG
+153 TANRIVSLNDNAG
-166 NRFNVKTDVD
+166 NGFNVKTDVD

-184 IKNYIPYRFVYS
+184 IKNYIPYKFVYGGF
-196 RSHTFSNS
+196 HTFSNGGVS
-204 ETPVNLTMDGGIYS
+204 PVKLITDGGIYS
-218 QGHILVLDSQE
+218 HGHILVLDSQE

-236 PFIAMFVCP
+236 PFIAMFKCP
-245 TQIKVTDTLTFVFGP
+245 QTIKVTDTLTFVFGP

-285 QLAIVRHEDNVDVLF
+285 QLGIVDHTDNVNVLF
-300 EAGTEAMVLVDLDT
+300 EAGTEAMVLVDPDN
-314 GFNAIYPLNTNLPEY
+314 GFNAIYPLNAKLPDY
-329 EICLDVIAESTEDL
+329 EICLDVIAKSASEEP
-343 VTFNAIKLSGELAIP
+343 VTFNAIQLSNEIAIP
-358 NTPTTYPITKND
+358 NTPTSFPITRYDN
-370 IYGTG
+370 G
-375 EPCSLT
+375 ERYSLT
-381 LNHAGYSYGLTDGRI
+381 LNSAGYYYGLTDGYI
-396 RDSIVG
+396 HTGGMVNYH
-402 ATEDYYTSCKVY
+402 TPCKVY

-440 NDDSSIT
+440 DDSSIT
-447 QVTSIKFWAY
+447 HRVTTINFWAN

-469 YTRLKAIIGG
+469 YTKLKAIIGG

>member
-1 MPAVETLIKLVNVKI
+1 MPVQLVNVKI

-24 AKYKHGDTIRLNVV
+24 NKYKHGDTIRLNVV
-38 LTYRNYGDA
+38 LTYRNYGS
-47 IEFDDTTIACD
+47 ETTSYDNVTITCD

-73 ASKVTPFTITEPTGT
+73 ANKTAPLTITEPTGT

-93 NTGSS
+93 STATS
-98 IDVNSFDVSNSITG
+98 IDVTSLDVSNFIQG
-112 TLEVKGYLDVVLE
+112 TLEVKGYVDVVLE

-135 QFRDAMAGTS
+135 QFTDSILGVIS
-145 GYKYSYDI
+145 GNKYSYDI
-153 PADRIVSLNDNAG
+153 TANRIVSLNDNAG
-166 NRFNVKTDVD
+166 NGFNVKTDVD

-184 IKNYIPYRFVYS
+184 IKNYIPYKFVYGGF
-196 RSHTFSNS
+196 HTFSNGVS
-204 ETPVNLTMDGGIYS
+204 TVNLITDGGIYS
-218 QGHILVLDSQE
+218 NGHILVLDTQE

-236 PFIAMFVCP
+236 QFIAMFKCP
-245 TQIKVTDTLTFVFGP
+245 QTIKVTDTLTFVFGP

-274 AFCSQEFLSCS
+274 AFCSQGFLSCS

-300 EAGTEAMVLVDLDT
+300 EAGTEAMVLVDPDN

-329 EICLDVIAESTEDL
+329 EICLDVIAESAEDL
-343 VTFNAIKLSGELAIP
+343 VTFNAIRLSDELIIP
-358 NTPTTYPITKND
+358 NTTRTYPITKND

-381 LNHAGYSYGLTDGRI
+381 LNHAGASYGLIDGYI
-396 RDSIVG
+396 RDSGG
-402 ATEDYYTSCKVY
+402 ASDDYYTSCKVY
-414 YKRKYLNVEDVIPA
+414 YKRKYLNVEDVISA
-428 IDSLPNCEALFI
+428 INSLPNCEALFI

-447 QVTSIKFWAY
+447 QLTSINFWAN
-457 VTYRARRNSQFG
+457 VTYRARRHSQFG

>member
-24 AKYKHGDTIRLNVV
+24 NKYKHGDTIRLNVV

-196 RSHTFSNS
+196 RSHTFSNGEVS
-204 ETPVNLTMDGGIYS
+204 PVNLITDGGIYS
-218 QGHILVLDSQE
+218 HGHILVLDSQE

-329 EICLDVIAESTEDL
+329 EICLDVIAESASEDP
-343 VTFNAIKLSGELAIP
+343 VTFNAIKLSDEIAIP
-358 NTPTTYPITKND
+358 NTPTTFPITRYDN
-370 IYGTG
+370 G
-375 EPCSLT
+375 ERYSLT
-381 LNHAGYSYGLTDGRI
+381 LNSAGYYYGLTDGYI
-396 RDSIVG
+396 HTGGIV
-402 ATEDYYTSCKVY
+402 DYYTPCKVY
-414 YKRKYLNVEDVIPA
+414 YKRKYLNVEDVIFA
-428 IDSLPNCEALFI
+428 INSLPNCEALFM
-440 NDDSSIT
+440 DGSSIT
-447 QVTSIKFWAY
+447 HRVTTINFWAN
-457 VTYRARRNSQFG
+457 VTYKTRRNSQFG

>member
-1 MPAVETLIKLVNVKI
+1 MSIQLVNVKI

-24 AKYKHGDTIRLNVV
+24 AKYKHGDTVRLNVV
-38 LTYRNYGDA
+38 LTYRNYGS
-47 IEFDDTTIACD
+47 ETTSYDNVTITCD

-73 ASKVTPFTITEPTGT
+73 ANKTTPLTITEPTGT

-135 QFRDAMAGTS
+135 QFTDSILGVIS

-153 PADRIVSLNDNAG
+153 TANRIVSLNDNAG
-166 NRFNVKTDVD
+166 NGFNVKTDVD

-184 IKNYIPYRFVYS
+184 IKNYIPYKFVYGG
-196 RSHTFSNS
+196 SHTFSHS
-204 ETPVNLTMDGGIYS
+204 ETPDNLTMGGGIYS
-218 QGHILVLDSQE
+218 RGHILVLDSQE

-274 AFCSQEFLSCS
+274 AFCSEGLFTENVYK
-285 QLAIVRHEDNVDVLF
+285 IEVENNVDVLF
-300 EAGTEAMVLVDLDT
+300 ESGTMAMVSVDPDN
-314 GFNAIYPLNTNLPEY
+314 GFNAIYPLNAKLPDY
-329 EICLDVIAESTEDL
+329 EICLDVIAKSASEDP
-343 VTFNAIKLSGELAIP
+343 VTFNAIKLSDEIAIP
-358 NTPTTYPITKND
+358 NTPRTYPITKND
-370 IYGTG
+370 IYGNG
-375 EPCSLT
+375 ERYSLT
-381 LNHAGYSYGLTDGRI
+381 LNSAGYYYGLTDGYI
-396 RDSIVG
+396 RNSG

-414 YKRKYLNVEDVIPA
+414 YKRKYLNVEDVISA
-428 IDSLPNCEALFI
+428 INSLPNCEALFI

-447 QVTSIKFWAY
+447 QLTSINFWAN

>member
-135 QFRDAMAGTS
+135 QFRDAMVGTS

-300 EAGTEAMVLVDLDT
+300 EARTEAMVLVDLDT

-329 EICLDVIAESTEDL
+329 EICLDVIAESASEEP
-343 VTFNAIKLSGELAIP
+343 VTFNAIKLSDEIAIP
-358 NTPTTYPITKND
+358 NTPTTFPITRYDN
-370 IYGTG
+370 G
-375 EPCSLT
+375 ERYSLT
-381 LNHAGYSYGLTDGRI
+381 LNSAGYYYVLTDGYI
-396 RDSIVG
+396 HNDGVDG
-402 ATEDYYTSCKVY
+402 HYTPCKVY
-414 YKRKYLNVEDVIPA
+414 YKSKYLNVEDVIFA
-428 IDSLPNCEALFI
+428 INSLPNCEALFI

-447 QVTSIKFWAY
+447 QLTSINFRAN

>member
-1 MPAVETLIKLVNVKI
+1 MSIQLVNAKI

-24 AKYKHGDTIRLNVV
+24 AKYKHGDTVRLNVV
-38 LTYRNYGDA
+38 LTYRNYGTETASYDNV
-47 IEFDDTTIACD
+47 TITCD

-73 ASKVTPFTITEPTGT
+73 ANKTAPLTIIEPTGT

-93 NTGSS
+93 STATS
-98 IDVNSFDVSNSITG
+98 IDVTSLDVSNFIQG

-135 QFRDAMAGTS
+135 QFTDSILGAS

-153 PADRIVSLNDNAG
+153 TANRIVSLNDNAG
-166 NRFNVKTDVD
+166 NGFNVKTDVD

-184 IKNYIPYRFVYS
+184 IKNYIPYKFVYS
-196 RSHTFSNS
+196 GFHTFSNGEVS
-204 ETPVNLTMDGGIYS
+204 PVKLITDGGIYS

-236 PFIAMFVCP
+236 QFIAMFRCLA
-245 TQIKVTDTLTFVFGP
+245 QIRVTDTLTFVFGP

-285 QLAIVRHEDNVDVLF
+285 QLGIVRHEDNVNVLF
-300 EAGTEAMVLVDLDT
+300 EAGTDAMVLVDPDN
-314 GFNAIYPLNTNLPEY
+314 GFNAIYPLNAKLPDY
-329 EICLDVIAESTEDL
+329 EICLDVIAKSASEEP
-343 VTFNAIKLSGELAIP
+343 VTFNAIKLSNEIAIP
-358 NTPTTYPITKND
+358 NTPTSFPITRYDN
-370 IYGTG
+370 G
-375 EPCSLT
+375 ERYSLT
-381 LNHAGYSYGLTDGRI
+381 LNSAGYYYGLTDGYI
-396 RDSIVG
+396 HTGGIV
-402 ATEDYYTSCKVY
+402 DYYTPCKVY
-414 YKRKYLNVEDVIPA
+414 YKRKYLNVEDVIFA
-428 IDSLPNCEALFI
+428 INSLPNCEALFI

-447 QVTSIKFWAY
+447 QLTSINFRAN

-469 YTRLKAIIGG
+469 YTRLNAIIGG